1 MRGIMKRT
9 KHLPPE
15 QNYTHLSPYCRK
27 PECVFG
33 FIDWF
38 DLNDNYLTTTVCAVC
53 KPETFDLLQMFPNVG
68 QRTEAQQRLL
78 AEKRENLKVGKRDG
92 F

>member
-1 MRGIMKRT
+1 MSRY

-15 QNYTHLSPYCRK
+15 QNYTHLSAYCRK

-38 DLNDNYLTTTVCAVC
+38 DQQDNYLTTTVCAVC
-53 KPETFDLLQMFPNVG
+53 KPDTFDLIQQFPNVG
-68 QRTEAQQRLL
+68 KRSEQQQRVFI
-78 AEKRENLKVGKRDG
+78 EKREQLGKKGARND

>member
-1 MRGIMKRT
+1 MSKY
-9 KHLPPE
+9 KHFAPD

-38 DLNDNYLTTTVCAVC
+38 DQAENYLTTTVCAVC
-53 KPETFDLLQMFPNVG
+53 KPDTFDLIQQFPNVG
-68 QRTEAQQRLL
+68 KRSEAQQRMLT
-78 AEKRENLKVGKRDG
+78 EKREQIGKRGARDG

>member
-38 DLNDNYLTTTVCAVC
+38 DLDDNYLTTTVCAVC